1 MQYLTKLS
9 FIKNRLFSL
18 LSILL
23 SVISL
28 IAVIKINSDISA
40 RYLALDGKTQLLLG
54 LTEFVGFYFKFYI
67 VIAVSLVAIGLSI
80 IALRKEEERRYRLIA
95 FLLGI
100 LSVIVVILNIG
111 RFMM

>member
-18 LSILL
+18 LSIQL

-28 IAVIKINSDISA
+28 IAVIKINRDISA

-67 VIAVSLVAIGLSI
+67 VIAVSLAAMGLAI
-80 IALRKEEERRYRLIA
+80 IALRKEEEKRYRLIA
-95 FLLGI
+95 FSLGI
-100 LSVIVVILNIG
+100 LSVIVVVLNIG
-111 RFMM
+111 RFMI

>member
-9 FIKNRLFSL
+9 IIKNRLFSL

-23 SVISL
+23 SIISL
-28 IAVIKINSDISA
+28 ISVIKINRDISA

-67 VIAVSLVAIGLSI
+67 VIAVSLIAMGLSI

-111 RFMM
+111 RFMI

>member
-28 IAVIKINSDISA
+28 IAVIKINRDISA

-54 LTEFVGFYFKFYI
+54 LTEFVGFYFIHQSYCNSRQFDCYRI
-67 VIAVSLVAIGLSI
+67 VYYCI
-80 IALRKEEERRYRLIA
+80 KEGRGEKISFNCFSSGDTFGYCCNSEYR
-95 FLLGI
+95 
-100 LSVIVVILNIG
+100 
-111 RFMM
+111 

>member
-23 SVISL
+23 SIISL
-28 IAVIKINSDISA
+28 IAVIKINRDISA

-67 VIAVSLVAIGLSI
+67 VIAVSLVAMGLSI

-95 FLLGI
+95 FLLGV
-100 LSVIVVILNIG
+100 LSVIVVVLNIG
-111 RFMM
+111 RFMI